1 MKQWDRTVTSN
12 STTKESALSTTI
24 TQPWRS
30 GKHAPRA
37 CCSLPSTTLTDSTA
51 QVSHPPLTP
60 GQSRMSSL
68 SLRPPYIHQ
77 LTNLPSVSP
86 SGSPHSRPRT
96 RPRSSRMSP
105 SLSSPVARACATSS
119 STKVR
124 QPIPWPWSPTRQ
136 ATRHLC
142 ARDLTCVCY
151 FLTHADLSHY
161 RHKSR
166 IPPLRLAILHRRYRQ
181 HRQ

>member
-1 MKQWDRTVTSN
+1 VYGCTRKLSCRRKDDEQLLARAAAWLSNQISGEDPRLRQAAGAVLTLDMKQWDCTVTSN
-12 STTKESALSTTI
+12 STTKESALSTTT

-60 GQSRMSSL
+60 GQSCMSSL

-77 LTNLPSVSP
+77 LTLLPSASP

-96 RPRSSRMSP
+96 RPRSSRMSR
-105 SLSSPVARACATSS
+105 S
-119 STKVR
+119 
-124 QPIPWPWSPTRQ
+124 
-136 ATRHLC
+136 
-142 ARDLTCVCY
+142 
-151 FLTHADLSHY
+151 
-161 RHKSR
+161 
-166 IPPLRLAILHRRYRQ
+166 
-181 HRQ
+181 